1 MDVLALSGLP
11 NRRYEALNAGEPC
24 LAPDMELDDRTF
36 LLRPDQA
43 MEPEAWGLDDP
54 ERELRR
60 RLGDAPDIRTR
71 WLRAPS
77 VHATPLD
84 THMGAV
90 LVTTIDGTES
100 VAAHVAQAHASYL
113 LAAWTL
119 FDPPGRRRMWPTS
132 GAWAP
137 QPFLRFSAAI
147 KPIATGTP
155 ADRDRRPRARSITTY
170 AEYDVPSDR
179 DVLRRPWRAI
189 QAARE
194 CQSAR
199 ALLSTTWAFQCA
211 AREPSGLQTTDRMLY
226 AFTAIA
232 SLCEDQKTRDDS
244 DMFRRW
250 GHLQDNVPGLHER
263 ASEVGLDE
271 AALVHAAAALKNA
284 RNLAAHGSDA
294 ALVNLGYPAERTRDF
309 RGRGVP
315 GAELALASLHASLR
329 PSLWLA
335 REALLHCWSV
345 AAGNSFEDGAFEK
358 LMRRPARG

>member
-199 ALLSTTWAFQCA
+199 ALLSATWAFQCA

-250 GHLQDNVPGLHER
+250 GI
-263 ASEVGLDE
+263 S
-271 AALVHAAAALKNA
+271 
-284 RNLAAHGSDA
+284 
-294 ALVNLGYPAERTRDF
+294 RTTF
-309 RGRGVP
+309 
-315 GAELALASLHASLR
+315 LASMSAHRRSVLTR
-329 PSLWLA
+329 Q
-335 REALLHCWSV
+335 RWS
-345 AAGNSFEDGAFEK
+345 
-358 LMRRPARG
+358 MRRPHSRTPAT